1 LEVGGGLSEPVVK
14 IDASQ
19 VEALAKKLE
28 RWARVAPN
36 EVKKVLTVGAEM
48 VRKEAQTHFR
58 VPKMERGVG
67 DPTNAWLGTAAA
79 NQGKGIKKKKW
90 WTLRDSINF
99 RVTALEN
106 GKFSAVVG
114 TNIPYAKKHEFGLEG
129 MPERPFMRPSLEKK
143 RPEVFKMIEEA
154 FMKSYGK

>member
-1 LEVGGGLSEPVVK
+1 VSDPVK

-19 VEALAKKLE
+19 VEALVKKLE
-28 RWARVAPN
+28 RWAKVAPN
-36 EVKKVLTVGAEM
+36 EVKKVLGMGSEM
-48 VRKEAQTHFR
+48 VREEVQRHHLSGPR
-58 VPKMERGVG
+58 MPRGVG
-67 DPTNAWLGTAAA
+67 DPTNATLGTT
-79 NQGKGIKKKKW
+79 GEW
-90 WTLRDSINF
+90 RLRNSINY

-114 TNIPYAKKHEFGLEG
+114 TNIPYAKKHEFGLQG

-143 RPEVFKMIEEA
+143 RPAVFKMIEEA